1 MSYQSDHIVDIDI
14 SRLHPHPA
22 NPRHDLGDTTEL
34 AASIRTN
41 GLLSLIS
48 VVPDPDHEGDY
59 RIIAGHRRHKASI
72 DAGLDS
78 LPCMILTLDE
88 REQREAM
95 LTENTQR
102 EQLTVIEEAQAIQGL
117 LDLGA
122 TQADTAAKLGRST
135 TWVGQRAKIAKN
147 LPADAQAHLDTV
159 QPTLDQCM
167 TIAGYADL
175 PDLQARLIDALATGE
190 NEYRSMLSTA
200 KWERKRVEKITAVKN
215 KLAEQHIPFS
225 EQEGMSPAPDGRHT
239 VAQIYF
245 ESTPIDKI
253 LEDIDFNASHHADLT
268 ACLHGCWLDF
278 YEPESPDRRDREA
291 EQEAERERERKQRR
305 ALFDAWKR
313 FYKRAQSL
321 RLDWWHAHLHQLS
334 DKRKALIL
342 AHQVIDLEHQVYYYE
357 GIDEDTQR
365 IIEHITGLPFDQ
377 PIDAE
382 LDDETRLT
390 ILEARAEDDPLTWAA
405 ALAIANLE
413 KLLGQFTTEYDGM
426 QRLRGYYKLLE
437 SFGYETT
444 RDEQL
449 ALYGNYDP
457 LKTEGQ
463 QS

>member
-1 MSYQSDHIVDIDI
+1 MSYHSDHIVDIDI

-22 NPRHDLGDTTEL
+22 NPRHDLGDTSEL
-34 AASIRTN
+34 AASIRLN
-41 GLLSLIS
+41 GVLSPIS
-48 VVPDPDHEGDY
+48 VVADPEHDGDY

-72 DAGLDS
+72 DAGLAS

-122 TQADTAAKLGRST
+122 TQAGTAAKLGRSA

-147 LPADAQAHLDTV
+147 LPADAQAHLDTA

-167 TIAGYADL
+167 TIAGYADM
-175 PDLQARLIDALATGE
+175 PDLQARLITALATGE

-200 KWERKRVEKITAVKN
+200 KWERKRAEKITAVKDT
-215 KLAEQHIPFS
+215 LADRHIPFS
-225 EQEGMSPAPDGRHT
+225 ERDGIAATPDGRHL
-239 VAQIYF
+239 VNQIYF
-245 ESTPIDKI
+245 ESTPLDKI
-253 LEDIDFNASHHADLT
+253 VEDIDFLIAHHADLT

-278 YEPESPDRRDREA
+278 YEPESPARQEREA
-291 EQEAERERERKQRR
+291 EQEVERERERKQRR
-305 ALFDAWKR
+305 ALFEAWDR
-313 FYKRAQSL
+313 FYERAQHL

-342 AHQVIDLEHQVYYYE
+342 AHQVIDLEHETYYYCGVSE
-357 GIDEDTQR
+357 YMQR
-365 IIEHITGLPFDQ
+365 IIEHIIGLPFDQ

-382 LDDETRLT
+382 LDDETRLV

-413 KLLGQFTTEYDGM
+413 TLLHKMFRQGNDGLH
-426 QRLRGYYKLLE
+426 RLRAYYKLLE

-449 ALYGNYDP
+449 ALYDNYDP
-457 LKTEGQ
+457 LKTEGR
-463 QS
+463 

>member
-41 GLLSLIS
+41 GLLSPIS

-59 RIIAGHRRHKASI
+59 RIIAGHRRHKASV
-72 DAGLDS
+72 DAGLTS

-122 TQADTAAKLGRST
+122 TQADTAARLGRST

-147 LPADAQAHLDTV
+147 LPADAQAHLDTT

-167 TIAGYADL
+167 TIAGYADM
-175 PDLQARLIDALATGE
+175 PDLQARLIDALAAGE

-200 KWERKRVEKITAVKN
+200 KWERKRAEKITAVKDR
-215 KLAEQHIPFS
+215 LDARHIPFS
-225 EQEGMSPAPDGRHT
+225 EQEGMAPEPGGQHT
-239 VAQIYF
+239 VRQIYF
-245 ESTPIDKI
+245 ESTPLDKI
-253 LEDIDFNASHHADLT
+253 VEDIDSLIAHHADLT
-268 ACLHGCWLDF
+268 ASLRGCWLDF
-278 YEPESPDRRDREA
+278 YEPESPDRQAREA
-291 EQEAERERERKQRR
+291 EREAERERERQHRR
-305 ALFDAWKR
+305 ALFEAWDR
-313 FYKRAQSL
+313 FYERAQSL
-321 RLDWWHAHLHQLS
+321 RLDWWHAHLYQLS
-334 DKRKALIL
+334 DKRKALLL
-342 AHQVIDLEHQVYYYE
+342 AHQVIDLEHEDYYYCGVSE
-357 GIDEDTQR
+357 GMQR

-377 PIDAE
+377 PLDAE
-382 LDDETRLT
+382 LDDETRLA

-413 KLLGQFTTEYDGM
+413 TLLGWFKTECDGM
-426 QRLRGYYKLLE
+426 QRLRAYYKLLE

-449 ALYGNYDP
+449 ALYDNYDP
-457 LKTEGQ
+457 LKTEGR
-463 QS
+463 

>member
-1 MSYQSDHIVDIDI
+1 MSYHSDHIVDIDI
-14 SRLHPHPA
+14 NRLHPHPA

-34 AASIRTN
+34 AASIRLN
-41 GLLSLIS
+41 GLLSPIS

-72 DAGLDS
+72 DAGLTS

-122 TQADTAAKLGRST
+122 TQTDTAAKLGRST

-147 LPADAQAHLDTV
+147 LPVDAQAHLDTT

-167 TIAGYADL
+167 TIASYADM
-175 PDLQARLIDALATGE
+175 PDLQLSLIDALAKNE
-190 NEYRSMLSTA
+190 NEYRSMLYTA
-200 KWERKRVEKITAVKN
+200 KFERKRTEKITAIKN
-215 KLAEQHIPFS
+215 TLAERHIPFS
-225 EQEGMSPAPDGRHT
+225 ERDCIASTPDGQHT
-239 VAQIYF
+239 VNQIYF

-253 LEDIDFNASHHADLT
+253 FEDIDSLIAHHADLT

-278 YEPESPDRRDREA
+278 YEPDREG
-291 EQEAERERERKQRR
+291 EQDREDERETERERERKQRR
-305 ALFDAWKR
+305 ALLDAWDR

-334 DKRKALIL
+334 DNRKALIL
-342 AHQVIDLEHQVYYYE
+342 AHQVIDLAHEFYYYA
-357 GIDEDTQR
+357 GIGENTQR

-390 ILEARAEDDPLTWAA
+390 ILKAYAEDDPLTWAA

-413 KLLGQFTTEYDGM
+413 NLLSRFKKEADCM

-437 SFGYETT
+437 SFGYQPT

-449 ALYGNYDP
+449 ALHDNYDP
-457 LKTEGQ
+457 LKTEGK